1 MKYSLED
8 IAAHPNRLAERY
20 SQFRVTERYL
30 LTGHS
35 HQAWPDIALSGM
47 QQAWEDA
54 AELVDDKWEKAF
66 QKAEEVRAGFSQL
79 LDDED
84 GYIALGQ
91 NTHELVIRFISSL
104 PLKQKPR
111 LITTDGEFH
120 TIRRQLSRLEEEGIE
135 VVRVPSRPVDKVAEN
150 IIRLLDDRVA
160 AVLVSSVFFD
170 TGLINPGI
178 ALIAEKCAHAGIQ
191 LLVDAYHSLNVAPF
205 SVRSMGLQHAFVTGG
220 GYKYCQLGEGNC
232 FLRFPEHYRQGP
244 VITGW
249 FSEFSLLS
257 GKHGARVEYGRG
269 PDLFAGSTYDPISHY
284 RAAEV
289 FRFFSETGLTPG
301 FLRQVNQHQVG
312 VLLEEFH
319 RLDLPENKIFADES
333 ANPEGRAGFLVLFS
347 THSGAISREL
357 AGAGVLTD
365 YRGNSLRLGPAP
377 YLSDTRLREAM
388 GLLGV
393 AARKVFACSH

>member
-8 IAAHPNRLAERY
+8 ITGQPNRLAEQY
-20 SQFRVTERYL
+20 SRFRVTERYL

-66 QKAEEVRAGFSQL
+66 QKAEEVRAGFSRL
-79 LDDED
+79 LEDEG

-135 VVRVPSRPVDKVAEN
+135 VVRVPSRPVDNVAEN
-150 IIRLLDDRVA
+150 IIRRLDDRVA

-170 TGLINPGI
+170 TGMINPGI
-178 ALIAEKCAHAGIQ
+178 GLIAEKCAHLGIA

-205 SVRSMGLQHAFVTGG
+205 SIRAMGLQQAFVTGG

-232 FLRFPEHYRQGP
+232 FLRFPENYRQGP

-257 GKHGARVEYGRG
+257 GKPVTRVEYGQG
-269 PDLFAGSTYDPISHY
+269 PDLFAGSTYDPVSHY
-284 RAAEV
+284 RASEV
-289 FRFFSETGLTPG
+289 FRFFSESGLTPG
-301 FLRQVNQHQVG
+301 FLRQVNQHQVK

-319 RLDLPENKIFADES
+319 RLDLPENRIFADET
-333 ANPEGRAGFLVLFS
+333 AHPEHRAGFLVLFS
-347 THSGAISREL
+347 PHAGAISREL
-357 AGAGVLTD
+357 ARAGVLTD
-365 YRGNSLRLGPAP
+365 FRGNSLRLGPAP
-377 YLSDTRLREAM
+377 YQDDARLREAIA
-388 GLLGV
+388 LLGV
-393 AARKVFACSH
+393 AARKVFS